1 MTPRPACLAAGFI
14 ACFLLL
20 SACGADGGSERPVD
34 NGVASRI
41 VTLSPHLAELVIA
54 SGAGQTLVGVSAYT
68 EIPDGM
74 RSIPVIGDAFNIDQE
89 ALALLDPDLLLAWDT
104 GTPAHVIDE
113 LRRRGFRTEVIA
125 TTHLSDISA
134 ALRTIGRLTGN
145 PGSAGAAADAF
156 VAGVQDIR
164 AQHSDAEPIRV
175 FYQVDARPLY
185 TINGEHFV
193 SELIALC
200 GGVNVFSDLDGLA
213 PLIAVEAVLERDP
226 EVILASTD
234 AGTGAFDEWDRW
246 PDLDANRFGNRFL
259 MPADD
264 IGRPTPRLLVAAEE
278 LCEALAL
285 ARRNR
290 ETQSHD

>member
-1 MTPRPACLAAGFI
+1 MTPRLACRVAGFI
-14 ACFLLL
+14 ACCLLL
-20 SACGADGGSERPVD
+20 SACGADRGAEGPAND
-34 NGVASRI
+34 GVATRI

-68 EIPDGM
+68 EIRDNM
-74 RSIPVIGDAFNIDQE
+74 RSITVIGDAFNIDQE
-89 ALALLDPDLLLAWDT
+89 ALALLEPDLLLAWDT

-113 LRRRGFRTEVIA
+113 LRRRDFRVEVI
-125 TTHLSDISA
+125 TTTRLSDIAA

-145 PGSAGAAADAF
+145 PDSAGAAADAF

-164 AQHSDAEPIRV
+164 AKHSDAAPISV

-185 TINGEHFV
+185 TINGDHFV
-193 SELIALC
+193 SELIGLC

-234 AGTGAFDEWDRW
+234 AGTRAFDEWDRW
-246 PDLDANRFGNRFL
+246 PDLDANRYNNRFL

-264 IGRPTPRLLVAAEE
+264 IGRPTPRLLDAAGE